1 MDTCS
6 WGFYSSKQTCCAYL
20 FSECFQNRTKNVA
33 WFWGKYTPFV
43 MVEMFILLVG
53 KSSSV
58 FVLFISDSVFPNYP
72 VICRV
77 LYKIGIVY
85 NFPSSSRT
93 FATCG
98 DPTADSK
105 KTIENKVVSTVLK
118 CHYGEFFL
126 KLS

>member
-1 MDTCS
+1 
-6 WGFYSSKQTCCAYL
+6 
-20 FSECFQNRTKNVA
+20 
-33 WFWGKYTPFV
+33 

-58 FVLFISDSVFPNYP
+58 SVLFISDSLFPNCP
-72 VICRV
+72 VICRIR
-77 LYKIGIVY
+77 YKIGIVY
-85 NFPSSSRT
+85 NFPLSSRT

-98 DPTADSK
+98 DPIADSK
-105 KTIENKVVSTVLK
+105 KKIENKIVTTVLK

>member
-1 MDTCS
+1 
-6 WGFYSSKQTCCAYL
+6 
-20 FSECFQNRTKNVA
+20 
-33 WFWGKYTPFV
+33 

-58 FVLFISDSVFPNYP
+58 FVLFISDSLFPNYP
-72 VICRV
+72 IICRI

-93 FATCG
+93 FATCD
-98 DPTADSK
+98 DPIADGK
-105 KTIENKVVSTVLK
+105 KTIENKIVSTVLK

-126 KLS
+126 KLSQLVKLKSTP